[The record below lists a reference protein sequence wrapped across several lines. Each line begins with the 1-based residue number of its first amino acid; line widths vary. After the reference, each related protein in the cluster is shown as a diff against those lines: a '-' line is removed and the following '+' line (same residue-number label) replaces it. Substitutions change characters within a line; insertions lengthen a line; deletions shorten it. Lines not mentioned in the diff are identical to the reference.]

1 VGFQG
6 KLNQACHPIRA
17 WVTGFFKSL
26 SYPLVG
32 VGFSI
37 FFWDKEYSRKYVVKI
52 SNVFNWARLGQGG
65 IHSKDLH
72 EATK

>member
-1 VGFQG
+1 
-6 KLNQACHPIRA
+6 
-17 WVTGFFKSL
+17 
-26 SYPLVG
+26 VG